1 MFLKLLCLIIIK
13 LLQRKTMR
21 RNIVVCKSDYT
32 ADVSVTSDIPI
43 PCNKSASLSNQRNK
57 QSLVNI
63 LGRLL
68 ERNGITV
75 VHAKDMGDAD
85 VTIIKETLT
94 LAEVYKC
101 VQVVAYDTDIFICLL
116 FHSTQDTDIIMR
128 TKGDCINVRK
138 VQESLGK
145 SLCFWLRC
153 NFFFLWHWK
162 NESRETSKRIRS
174 VTTEE
179 SSIW

>member
-1 MFLKLLCLIIIK
+1 MKDHEK
-13 LLQRKTMR
+13 KNRRLQ
-21 RNIVVCKSDYT
+21 SGYS
-32 ADVSVTSDIPI
+32 AGVSVTSNIPI
-43 PCNKSASLSNQRNK
+43 PFNKSASLSNQRNK
-57 QSLVNI
+57 QSFVNI

-68 ERNGITV
+68 ERNRITV

-101 VQVVAYDTDIFICLL
+101 VQVVAYATDIFICLL
-116 FHSTQDTDIIMR
+116 FHSTQDTDIIMQA
-128 TKGDCINVRK
+128 KGDCINVRK
-138 VQESLGK
+138 VQESLRK
-145 SLCFWLRC
+145 SLCCWLRC

-162 NESRETSKRIRS
+162 NESRERIRS
-174 VTTEE
+174 VTTEG